1 MCLGVPMLVQS
12 CEGNV
17 AVCRTDN
24 QYETVDLSLLG
35 PQEQGTWVLV
45 FLGTAREVLTEQRAE
60 QVRQALLAVK
70 AVMNGESENID
81 HLFIDLIEQEPQLP
95 AHLQIKN

>member
-1 MCLGVPMLVQS
+1 MCLGVPMQIQR
-12 CEGNV
+12 CEGNM
-17 AVCRTDN
+17 AVCCVDN
-24 QYETVDLSLLG
+24 QCETVDLSLLG

-45 FLGTAREVLTEQRAE
+45 FLGAAREVLTEQRAE
-60 QVRQALLAVK
+60 QVKKALLAVK
-70 AVMNGESENID
+70 AVMNGESDNVD